1 MKKIELVKKYIIQK
15 NREFLEEVDR
25 TISGGILTQLKW
37 LILAIIGALV
47 FFIIIAIC
55 IDSPIFK
62 ERSIVGKMQGVI
74 YHFFD
79 SGNLNTEREQGFWMQ
94 LFTLIISF
102 MGMVLLS
109 GLLITTF
116 SNIIERRVDGVKRGL
131 TVYKGIKN
139 HYVIIGYGEVSNC
152 LIDDLIKINGWDD
165 AIVDEKERKKRA
177 SMLPKIIIFTGLD
190 IETVR
195 SEIYSQIPKEVES
208 RIYLYAGNIESME
221 HLANLNIEYA
231 KEVYVLGDCNQYGRD
246 SKNLAAV
253 KNLAK
258 LRGTMKIVG
267 KEVLDVHV
275 QFDRMPSYSIIQK
288 LSIPESYIS
297 YDQNELTTPNIYFR
311 PFNFYENW
319 SRLLWSY
326 YALPGYQPLD
336 FELMKGEKHV
346 HLVIVGFNRMGRALL
361 LEALRICHYPNFDL
375 NNEKTKTRITMIDKE
390 MDSQLAIFKS
400 QYPYIDSQICDIEVE
415 YVNGEIE
422 NETNRARIAEW
433 AKDDDTL
440 LTIAICLKDPD
451 LSLATGLSLP
461 ESVYYLSD
469 KIEGDKNMV
478 RKNDIRTQVLIRQEL
493 QHGLGEIL
501 DQDNERFK
509 NVKVFGMLTN
519 GLSTQLLNDDM
530 PIFVNENYKLLYE
543 KKCSLQERYEDGLEE
558 LKKSDA
564 RENWIKLSE
573 NLRWANR
580 YQIDIF
586 GSYMLIL
593 ANEGITQIDDLKLMT
608 KPLLEAMSKTELRRW
623 IAERTV
629 SGWRQ

>member
-25 TISGGILTQLKW
+25 TISGGIFTQLKW

-208 RIYLYAGNIESME
+208 RI
-221 HLANLNIEYA
+221 
-231 KEVYVLGDCNQYGRD
+231 
-246 SKNLAAV
+246 
-253 KNLAK
+253 
-258 LRGTMKIVG
+258 
-267 KEVLDVHV
+267 
-275 QFDRMPSYSIIQK
+275 
-288 LSIPESYIS
+288 
-297 YDQNELTTPNIYFR
+297 
-311 PFNFYENW
+311 
-319 SRLLWSY
+319 
-326 YALPGYQPLD
+326 
-336 FELMKGEKHV
+336 
-346 HLVIVGFNRMGRALL
+346 
-361 LEALRICHYPNFDL
+361 
-375 NNEKTKTRITMIDKE
+375 
-390 MDSQLAIFKS
+390 
-400 QYPYIDSQICDIEVE
+400 
-415 YVNGEIE
+415 
-422 NETNRARIAEW
+422 
-433 AKDDDTL
+433 
-440 LTIAICLKDPD
+440 
-451 LSLATGLSLP
+451 
-461 ESVYYLSD
+461 
-469 KIEGDKNMV
+469 
-478 RKNDIRTQVLIRQEL
+478 
-493 QHGLGEIL
+493 
-501 DQDNERFK
+501 
-509 NVKVFGMLTN
+509 
-519 GLSTQLLNDDM
+519 
-530 PIFVNENYKLLYE
+530 
-543 KKCSLQERYEDGLEE
+543 
-558 LKKSDA
+558 
-564 RENWIKLSE
+564 
-573 NLRWANR
+573 
-580 YQIDIF
+580 
-586 GSYMLIL
+586 
-593 ANEGITQIDDLKLMT
+593 
-608 KPLLEAMSKTELRRW
+608 
-623 IAERTV
+623 
-629 SGWRQ
+629 